1 MLSGK
6 VHVFANPRKVC
17 LSKVGLAERP
27 HWHSLA
33 KWEAWVGKGGCVQGH
48 GKGTAF
54 GVALVGLV
62 GAVDLHRP
70 RLCGRSNVGKALAL
84 VVVPLCLE
92 GHIANL
98 LKAVVEGALL
108 FLILDH
114 ALKGVVVLCCKVFPY
129 HFKGAVGAYAN
140 AIHQAHALFGGGRKV
155 GMAAVVDPLYCRAVG
170 PLLDKVR
177 HEVGGVHWN
186 GRPRL
191 SPLHGQVGIIV
202 LARLFREFVLRV
214 AARVLR
220 AQLQLVGVPAVV
232 CLALLRLFLKLLL
245 FCAVGVV
252 DKFALSANFVDAEAV
267 DICLRACKGLALFL
281 VGQSLFKAVDQGRA
295 AVKFV
300 LRRCPARLRQVKR
313 VVNVLLQPFRMKGK
327 GLADEFCEP
336 TGALVDPLPS
346 WKTAQFSRIVL
357 WKLFFGH
364 LTEAATVVVG
374 RLERFVEDSANAG
387 FAEP

>member
-6 VHVFANPRKVC
+6 VHEFANPRKVC
-17 LSKVGLAERP
+17 FSKVSLAERP
-27 HWHSLA
+27 TWHSLT
-33 KWEAWVGKGGCVQGH
+33 KWEAWVGKGGCVQRH

-84 VVVPLCLE
+84 VVVTLCLE
-92 GHIANL
+92 GHIDNL

-114 ALKGVVVLCCKVFPY
+114 AVKGVVVLCGKVFPY
-129 HFKGAVGAYAN
+129 HSEGAVGAYAN

-170 PLLDKVR
+170 SLLDKVR

-186 GRPRL
+186 RPRL
-191 SPLHGQVGIIV
+191 SPLHGPIGIIV

-220 AQLQLVGVPAVV
+220 AKLQLVGVPAVV

-245 FCAVGVV
+245 FSVVGVV

-267 DICLRACKGLALFL
+267 HIRLRACKGLALFR
-281 VGQSLFKAVDQGRA
+281 VGQGLFKAVDQGRA

-313 VVNVLLQPFRMKGK
+313 VVNVLLQPFRMKVES
-327 GLADEFCEP
+327 LADEFCEL
-336 TGALVDPLPS
+336 TVALVDPLPS
-346 WKTAQFSRIVL
+346 WKAAQFSRIVL
-357 WKLFFGH
+357 WKLFLGH